1 MLGVYQ
7 LLKRHDLIFDMVQLY
22 VDHRMSYFSKHEI
35 AKISTSLMSAG
46 VKISTTQLTNRS
58 IAYAISR
65 TISRGFSMLQAVTYK
80 TVLTAASL
88 LGAYGVVQEVSEA
101 ADRLFIMDTRYYA
114 VLRFEKLEMMYFL
127 IEPVFKRV
135 SFFPSN
141 INNTI
146 ADLKELLR
154 LS

>member
-88 LGAYGVVQEVSEA
+88 LGAYGVVQEASEA

-114 VLRFEKLEMMYFL
+114 ILRFEKLEMMYFL

>member
-1 MLGVYQ
+1 MYDYKNEIIESIAAEKILALRLEKALKGVGEEAHQQLGRINDGFTRLTWYSSCISDNYQGVCSKLKDEDIRFMLGVYQ

-65 TISRGFSMLQAVTYK
+65 TISRGFSMLQ
-80 TVLTAASL
+80 
-88 LGAYGVVQEVSEA
+88 Q
-101 ADRLFIMDTRYYA
+101 
-114 VLRFEKLEMMYFL
+114 
-127 IEPVFKRV
+127 
-135 SFFPSN
+135 
-141 INNTI
+141 
-146 ADLKELLR
+146 
-154 LS
+154 